1 MGAPRVKVLSHS
13 PGDTEGKGKPP
24 TSHGWSLLGMLRGHP
39 ADRQGEGHQT
49 AKPAPP
55 QIQGWAGL
63 DGLRRGAGAR
73 NLGQNI
79 PKRQEG
85 SVPMGNFTLK

>member
-1 MGAPRVKVLSHS
+1 MGAPRVKVLSHG

-39 ADRQGEGHQT
+39 ADGQDEEHQT

-63 DGLRRGAGAR
+63 DGLRREAGAR

-79 PKRQEG
+79 PKRQERG
-85 SVPMGNFTLK
+85 RCPHG

>member
-1 MGAPRVKVLSHS
+1 MGSPRVKVLSHG

-24 TSHGWSLLGMLRGHP
+24 TSHGWSLLWVLRGHP
-39 ADRQGEGHQT
+39 ADGQDEEHQT

-55 QIQGWAGL
+55 HIQGWDEM
-63 DGLRRGAGAR
+63 DGLWRGAGAL

-79 PKRQEG
+79 PERQERG
-85 SVPMGNFTLK
+85 RCPHG